1 MTQYAL
7 SVNEIEVERYRLMAE
22 MARELEAD
30 AWKLAGI
37 VPGAV
42 VADVGCGP
50 GAVSVVMAELVGPTG
65 RVIGIER
72 DEAALAA
79 ARQLVKG
86 ARAANVEL
94 RSGTATATGLAASS
108 VDVAVL
114 RHVLAHNGGQEQAI
128 VRHLASRVRPGGC
141 VYLVDTD
148 ITAFRVLDM
157 DSGLADMGDRYT
169 KLHQVLGNDPS
180 VGLRLGK
187 LITEAGLDLL
197 RHLGRYQIFEPP
209 PGLRAPPWAAREA
222 MLGAAAV
229 TTADL
234 ARWEAAFERTD
245 AQTPRPTMFN
255 PQFIAI
261 GRRRT

>member
-1 MTQYAL
+1 MTRYAL
-7 SVNEIEVERYRLMAE
+7 SVSEIEVERYRLMAE

-30 AWKLAGI
+30 AWELAGI

-50 GAVSVVMAELVGPTG
+50 GAVSVVMAELVGPAG
-65 RVIGIER
+65 RVIGIEP

-94 RSGTATATGLAASS
+94 RCGTATATGLAASS
-108 VDVAVL
+108 VDVAML

-148 ITAFRVLDM
+148 MTAFRVLDM

-169 KLHQVLGNDPS
+169 QFHQVLGNDPS

-187 LITEAGLDLL
+187 LVAGAGLDLL
-197 RHLGRYQIFEPP
+197 WHLGRYQIFEPP
-209 PGLRAPPWAAREA
+209 PGLRPPPWAAREA
-222 MLGAAAV
+222 MLAAAAV
-229 TTADL
+229 TAADL
-234 ARWEAAFERTD
+234 ARWETAFERTD
-245 AQTPRPTMFN
+245 AQTPPPTMFN